1 MTEHRVAVVTGAGRG
16 IGRATA
22 IALARR
28 GLSVALLGRTQEH
41 VDVTAL
47 LVQNAG
53 SRAIALGCDVS
64 SAREVGSA
72 ALAVLENLGVPEII
86 VNAAGI
92 VRRGP
97 RLEET
102 APADWDD
109 VIAVNLRGPYLVARA
124 FLPAMRAAKRGRIIH
139 VASISSTIGC
149 PNNASYAAAKWGLLG
164 LSKSL
169 AEELRGSGIASIA
182 VMPGSVDTEML
193 KGSGFEPQ
201 MTPDEVA
208 STIAYLALDAPAAMN
223 GSAVEVF
230 GP

>member
-22 IALARR
+22 LALARR
-28 GLSVALLGRTQEH
+28 GLSVALLARTQEH

-53 SRAIALGCDVS
+53 TRALALTCDVAS
-64 SAREVGSA
+64 PSEVGSA
-72 ALAVLENLGVPEII
+72 AVAGLEGLGVPEGI

-97 RLEET
+97 RVEET
-102 APADWDD
+102 DPRDWDD
-109 VIAVNLRGPYLVARA
+109 VISVNLRGPYLVARA
-124 FLPAMRAAKRGRIIH
+124 FLPAMRAARRGRIIH

-208 STIAYLALDAPAAMN
+208 STITYLALDAPAAMN
-223 GSAVEVF
+223 GAAVEVF

>member
-1 MTEHRVAVVTGAGRG
+1 MTAPVAVVTGAGRG

-28 GLSVALLGRTQEH
+28 GLSIAVLGRTQEH
-41 VDVTAL
+41 VEVTSL

-53 SRAIALGCDVS
+53 ARALPVTCDV
-64 SAREVGSA
+64 ANADEVGSA
-72 ALAVLENLGVPEII
+72 ALRVLEDLGVPDVL

-97 RLEET
+97 LLEET
-102 APADWDD
+102 SPSDWDD
-109 VIAVNLRGPYLVARA
+109 VIAVNLRGPFLVARA

-193 KGSGFEPQ
+193 RGSGFEPQ
-201 MTPDEVA
+201 MTPDEIA
-208 STIAYLALDAPAAMN
+208 STITYLALDAPPAMN

>member
-1 MTEHRVAVVTGAGRG
+1 MNARVAVVTGAGRG

-28 GLSVALLGRTQEH
+28 GLSIAVLGRTAEH
-41 VDVTAL
+41 VEVTSL
-47 LVQNAG
+47 LVENAG
-53 SRAIALGCDVS
+53 VRALPVTCDVS
-64 SAREVGSA
+64 SAAEVGSA
-72 ALAVLENLGVPEII
+72 AVRVLEDLGVPEVI
-86 VNAAGI
+86 VHAAGI

-97 RLEET
+97 RVEET
-102 APADWDD
+102 ATSDWDD
-109 VIAVNLRGPYLVARA
+109 VIAVNLRGPFLVSRA
-124 FLPAMRAAKRGRIIH
+124 FLPAMRAAQRGRIIH

-193 KGSGFEPQ
+193 RGSGFEPQ

-208 STIAYLALDAPAAMN
+208 STITYLALDAPPAMN